1 MHFSSNSQSF
11 TDVKSKN
18 DIIFKYKGKLLKCD
32 KIFCNDSCDKV
43 FKFIQLRENKEH
55 KLWQNKELIRVT
67 FEKVKKTQT
76 IH

>member
-1 MHFSSNSQSF
+1 MPLSSNSQSF
-11 TDVKSKN
+11 TDVKYKN
-18 DIIFKYKGKLLKCD
+18 YTIFKYKVKHLNCD
-32 KIFCNDSCDKV
+32 KIFCIDSGDKV

-55 KLWQNKELIRVT
+55 KLWQNKALIRVT